1 MDMIYSEFIC
11 DSFFRWIEY
20 KDIKVLV
27 NEEIQFFNATRL
39 CSSFGKNFTNWTTMS
54 QTPTLISSFIHNED
68 IQADGKKHWSRVIA
82 GNKNNGLLNGS
93 YIHIRFLPALMLWLS
108 TKLYLA
114 SVQMVEEWARV
125 PIKKVNESLAGQ
137 IIKLSR
143 EVTELQQQQQLPN
156 SKKLHKSGTHTSLK
170 LIKKNDENAAFP
182 YTILCMQ
189 KRNMAKSLKRLKT
202 KYPNCNVVLDVSH
215 CRPELVMNK
224 KQRKGKMFDDDD
236 DRVMCKRNELKS
248 RFEDESAL
256 IKYINEHSVISN
268 IIV

>member
-1 MDMIYSEFIC
+1 
-11 DSFFRWIEY
+11 
-20 KDIKVLV
+20 
-27 NEEIQFFNATRL
+27 
-39 CSSFGKNFTNWTTMS
+39 
-54 QTPTLISSFIHNED
+54 
-68 IQADGKKHWSRVIA
+68 
-82 GNKNNGLLNGS
+82 
-93 YIHIRFLPALMLWLS
+93 
-108 TKLYLA
+108 
-114 SVQMVEEWARV
+114 
-125 PIKKVNESLAGQ
+125 
-137 IIKLSR
+137 
-143 EVTELQQQQQLPN
+143 VTELQQQQQQQRQQLPN
-156 SKKLHKSGTHTSLK
+156 PKKLHKSGTHTSLK

-236 DRVMCKRNELKS
+236 DDRVMCKRNELKS

-268 IIV
+268 IIM